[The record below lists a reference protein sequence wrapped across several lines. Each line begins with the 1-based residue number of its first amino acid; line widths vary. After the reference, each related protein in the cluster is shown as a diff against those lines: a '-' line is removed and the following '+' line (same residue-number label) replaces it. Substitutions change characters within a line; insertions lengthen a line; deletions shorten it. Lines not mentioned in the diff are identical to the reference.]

1 MRYSVNVATKNIEFR
16 TRSQA
21 IYHDNHKDNDN
32 DARSSSICSSRNMS
46 ISFPKKIDINRTQL
60 LLHQPTCII
69 LLYLLSPMSS
79 NNQRNRYST
88 PEREA
93 PDCQDWTP
101 VTMSKTRPNSTTVS
115 SYKDAAT
122 RPTLAS
128 MAATKNSASAVV
140 AATTSA
146 SKGAGTGASD
156 DADMAKKTKYIAK
169 ATSDAVRTARCE
181 KKLTQKELA
190 QKCNMDVS
198 IIAEIERG
206 GNCVYNASHVNKIQ
220 SVLGVKI
227 PRA

>member
-1 MRYSVNVATKNIEFR
+1 
-16 TRSQA
+16 
-21 IYHDNHKDNDN
+21 
-32 DARSSSICSSRNMS
+32 
-46 ISFPKKIDINRTQL
+46 
-60 LLHQPTCII
+60 
-69 LLYLLSPMSS
+69 MSS

-101 VTMSKTRPNSTTVS
+101 VAMSKTRPSSTTVS
-115 SYKDAAT
+115 SYKAAAAA

-146 SKGAGTGASD
+146 LKGTGTGD
-156 DADMAKKTKYIAK
+156 DADMAKKTKYVAK

-198 IIAEIERG
+198 IVAEIERG
-206 GNCVYNASHVNKIQ
+206 GNCVYNPTHVNKIQ